1 MPGPGAHNISISSPT
16 KCHYWPENSTYQQV
30 GFCTISLVKGFIT
43 LVNTNT
49 VSRLFIID
57 ISIKVV
63 WFPNNKLHFSSIML
77 LHLVAVVEL
86 FAKLY
91 LYIFKYKTDPQN
103 EFSFLVVNAKFTL
116 SFVFAF
122 MWMYIYKAEPKLLL
136 TFVFVASKV
145 QMQKTA
151 ASIELLIRAFG
162 VFRCLWIHFAKFP
175 LIFAKLRWLLT
186 DTHSPSP
193 LADFPQN

>member
-1 MPGPGAHNISISSPT
+1 MPGPAAHNISISSPT

-57 ISIKVV
+57 FSIKVV
-63 WFPNNKLHFSSIML
+63 WFPNNKLHFSNIML

-86 FAKLY
+86 IAKLY
-91 LYIFKYKTDPQN
+91 LYIFKYKTDPQK
-103 EFSFLVVNAKFTL
+103 EFSFLVVNTKFTH

-122 MWMYIYKAEPKLLL
+122 MWIQNRAYTFIGICICSSQNTNAEDSSKYK
-136 TFVFVASKV
+136 
-145 QMQKTA
+145 
-151 ASIELLIRAFG
+151 LLIRAFWI
-162 VFRCLWIHFAKFP
+162 FRWFWIHFAKFR

-193 LADFPQN
+193 LADFPQT